1 MPCTYALYHIAYY
14 TYLALIF
21 LVPYCFVQD
30 EYVRGGRRLS
40 LHQRVIKICKEG
52 ILCIT
57 RDVKSVHFFLV
68 LSPSNFC
75 LEAGSGVRVET

>member
-1 MPCTYALYHIAYY
+1 MKTCPFNYYELQCDLSLCLVPMSYIIYHIHD

-30 EYVRGGRRLS
+30 KYVRGGRRLS

-52 ILCIT
+52 ILCT
-57 RDVKSVHFFLV
+57 YDEGRKM
-68 LSPSNFC
+68 
-75 LEAGSGVRVET
+75 